1 MRIAVCF
8 SGVIR
13 TGVLCVDNIKRFL
26 GDMLPNCDF
35 FLHTWDYET
44 NKPFART
51 HWNDIPFI
59 QRLDEPLRQEKLQ
72 KFIEAYNPIKFKVD
86 SYSEFMNSV
95 TNKQFPIVWHTLS
108 RSFELKRQHEL
119 ENNFTYDVVIKIRPD
134 VIFPDYKSLRKALAR
149 IDISKPVIYS
159 DPHIAHR
166 LDDVF
171 WITNSQ
177 VADTMIRLVAEPRMP
192 PDNFNTAVVEF
203 IRNNGISHLPIAG
216 IDQICYTI
224 YRYESYMLD
233 PMTNFRECYMNDL
246 IHYSSVPA
254 EEIQGVFRYNDKNN
268 LYRTVK

>member
-1 MRIAVCF
+1 
-8 SGVIR
+8 
-13 TGVLCVDNIKRFL
+13 
-26 GDMLPNCDF
+26 
-35 FLHTWDYET
+35 
-44 NKPFART
+44 
-51 HWNDIPFI
+51 
-59 QRLDEPLRQEKLQ
+59 
-72 KFIEAYNPIKFKVD
+72 
-86 SYSEFMNSV
+86 MNSV